1 MRTYVGIGSNRQP
14 ERNLR
19 LAVAELRRLFG
30 NVTLSPVY
38 QNPAVGFDGPDFLN
52 LVAGFDTNRT
62 PAELLAEFERIHALT
77 GRARGSER
85 FATRELDID
94 LLLYGATV
102 RDDPPLP
109 RPDVLEYAF
118 ALKPLCDIAPSLQH
132 PQTGREL
139 QAHWEELSAAGHDL
153 QPVEL
158 DFDNEPARA
167 D

>member
-1 MRTYVGIGSNRQP
+1 MRTFIGIGSNLAP

-19 LAVAELRRLFG
+19 LAVAELRRRFG

-38 QNPAVGFDGPDFLN
+38 RNPAVGFDGPDFLN
-52 LVAGFDTNRT
+52 LVAGFDTNRS
-62 PAELLAEFERIHALT
+62 PGELLAEFEKIHALT

-94 LLLYGATV
+94 LLLYGDTV
-102 RDDPPLP
+102 QEDPPLP

-118 ALKPLCDIAPSLQH
+118 ALKPLCDIVPDLRH

-139 QAHWEELSAAGHDL
+139 AVHWAELSAAGHEL
-153 QPVEL
+153 RRVEL
-158 DFDNEPARA
+158 DLGETPPANG
-167 D
+167 